1 MATGLPFD
9 VMDALIFDMDGVLV
23 DSVGYWNDVRAR
35 VITEALGVNE
45 VDVSNLVGLN
55 AHDEYAYLAERND
68 VELLKET
75 YVSLLEEHAEEI
87 YRERVS
93 LFDDYEQVLTN
104 AIEKDVRLGL
114 VSASNRRWVE
124 MVVDRFDLG
133 EYFDIVVAGDDVPG
147 PSKPEPAIYNHTLT
161 QLGATADTCI
171 AVEDSEHGVTA
182 ATRAGLYCLG
192 YAHHRGQPL
201 RHADET
207 VGTEQALY
215 ERLIELCTS
224 DSIP

>member
-1 MATGLPFD
+1 
-9 VMDALIFDMDGVLV
+9 MDALIFDMDGVVV

-35 VITEALGVNE
+35 LITDELGVD
-45 VDVSNLVGLN
+45 DVAVSELVGLN
-55 AHDEYAYLAERND
+55 AEDEYAYLAERND
-68 VELLKET
+68 LELSKEA
-75 YVSLLEEHAEEI
+75 YISLLEGHAEEI

-93 LFDDYEQVLTN
+93 LFNDYDRVLTN
-104 AIEKDVRLGL
+104 AIEKGVRLGL
-114 VSASNRRWVE
+114 VSASNRRRVE
-124 MVVDRFDLG
+124 MVVDRFDLD

-147 PSKPEPAIYNHTLT
+147 PSKPEPTIYNHALT
-161 QLGATADTCI
+161 QLRATADACI

-207 VGTEQALY
+207 INTEQALY
-215 ERLIELCTS
+215 ERLLELCTS